1 MPPLGHVVDVR
12 SPAEYKNGHI
22 PGAISAP
29 IFDDAERASV
39 GTTYVKL
46 GREQAVIKGL
56 ELIGSKMHVYA
67 QNILSACAQKTAFI
81 YCWRG
86 GMRSRS
92 VAFLLELAGCK
103 TFLLEGGYKSYRN
116 FLLREFEKPAQVIVL
131 GGLTGSGKTDC
142 LHELE
147 RRGEQVLDIEGI
159 AKHKGSAFGHI
170 GLDEQ
175 PPTEHFQNLLFE
187 KWHSFDL
194 TKPIFLEDENSDLGK
209 VNLPEPLF
217 AKIRSSDIIIL
228 EMPVN
233 ARVQKLVAEYT
244 GTDDE
249 LLTAAVK
256 RLERRLGSEKMQ
268 KAVSDIENGNYHG
281 ACEILLTYYDKAY
294 LKSVDNR
301 EKQTIVNIQTDTADA
316 RINAELILKMVKE
329 L

>member
-1 MPPLGHVVDVR
+1 
-12 SPAEYKNGHI
+12 
-22 PGAISAP
+22 
-29 IFDDAERASV
+29 
-39 GTTYVKL
+39 
-46 GREQAVIKGL
+46 
-56 ELIGSKMHVYA
+56 
-67 QNILSACAQKTAFI
+67 
-81 YCWRG
+81 
-86 GMRSRS
+86 
-92 VAFLLELAGCK
+92 
-103 TFLLEGGYKSYRN
+103 
-116 FLLREFEKPAQVIVL
+116 
-131 GGLTGSGKTDC
+131 
-142 LHELE
+142 
-147 RRGEQVLDIEGI
+147 
-159 AKHKGSAFGHI
+159 
-170 GLDEQ
+170 
-175 PPTEHFQNLLFE
+175 
-187 KWHSFDL
+187 
-194 TKPIFLEDENSDLGK
+194 